1 MIINYLTAASIM
13 LRRVQ
18 HGQCF
23 TVILL
28 REGHVSSH
36 SNISYFLSFSRCV
49 TLTIFVLEYSE
60 KYQDYISGLNY

>member
-1 MIINYLTAASIM
+1 MNESN
-13 LRRVQ
+13 
-18 HGQCF
+18 

-49 TLTIFVLEYSE
+49 TLTIFVLEFSE
-60 KYQDYISGLNY
+60 KYQDYISRLNY